1 MIFVDTSAWVEFL
14 RDTGS
19 EVCNTVDDRL
29 GDNLAICDAIS
40 MEVLASSST
49 A

>member
-1 MIFVDTSAWVEFL
+1 MIFVDTSAWIEFL

-19 EVCNTVDDRL
+19 EVCNTVDDLL
-29 GDNLAICDAIS
+29 GDEIAIGDAIS
-40 MEVLASSST
+40 MEVLAGLST